1 MLVAAAAAIGTL
13 ATTRRPA
20 AAPAPEKLPA
30 PTYAAVVVPVPVA
43 ELCPIGVRETMHLE
57 SSATILCSSGRRH
70 ETFVVARYMTTEP
83 WERAAIIGADGRLVE
98 MLDRPGMPGWVAEYM
113 FVTDVNGDGVEEA
126 FVGFASEWG
135 RHRTDIIER
144 RTGSVRF
151 DYFSE

>member
-13 ATTRRPA
+13 ATTRPA
-20 AAPAPEKLPA
+20 AAPAPEKLPV
-30 PTYAAVVVPVPVA
+30 PTYNAVLAPMA
-43 ELCPIGVRETMHLE
+43 ELCPVGVRETMHLE
-57 SSATILCSSGRRH
+57 SSSTIMCASGRKH
-70 ETFVVARYMTTEP
+70 ETFVVARYLTTEP

-98 MLDRPGMPGWVAEYM
+98 MLDRPGKPGWVAEYM

-135 RHRTDIIER
+135 RHRTDIIELR
-144 RTGSVRF
+144 SGSVRF